1 MATLAANAIRIAI
14 RECLTG
20 VLGGTRAPAL
30 GYASDDLFAGASDYT
45 RAMRAVIKPTFDI
58 RVTAIPRQEDTPN
71 EVSNIRLYK
80 PAIVVKTTYKLID
93 EANFVKDY
101 EAVKAQAERDVDVF
115 TRALGFPGSVYQTS
129 PSTGSQLTGIVS
141 GLLRNTGS
149 NVVNEDPDSGLYEI
163 EMTFDAIAL
172 VDVNAA

>member
-1 MATLAANAIRIAI
+1 MATLASKAIRTAI

-20 VLGGTRAPAL
+20 VLAGTRAPTL
-30 GYASDDLFAGASDYT
+30 GYASDDLFAGASEYT

-80 PAIVVKTTYKLID
+80 PAIAITTTYKLID
-93 EANFVKDY
+93 EVNFVQDY
-101 EAVKAQAERDVDVF
+101 ENVKAQAETDVDVF
-115 TRALGFPGSVYQTS
+115 TRALGFPGAIYQTS
-129 PSTGSQLTGIVS
+129 GGTLTGIVS
-141 GLLRNTGS
+141 GLLRSTGS
-149 NVVNEDPDSGLYEI
+149 SVVNEDPEAGIYEI

-172 VDVNAA
+172 VDVNAP